1 VSEQPFDLYSDKREV
16 VVTFGEPETIS
27 TDDGP
32 AQVIAARL
40 RWSIPVLPADPTFTV
55 TLKLRYPDGL
65 HANVELEASDEV
77 AEWLDA
83 PIRAFT
89 PNTWKD

>member
-1 VSEQPFDLYSDKREV
+1 MSEQPFDLYSDKREV

-40 RWSIPVLPADPTFTV
+40 RWSSPPLPAAPTFTV
-55 TLKLRYPDGL
+55 TLKVRYPDDM
-65 HANVELEASDEV
+65 HANVELDV
-77 AEWLDA
+77 ACAIPEWLDE
-83 PIRAFT
+83 PIRAFI